1 MIVYKIKFYV
11 NNTSHL
17 THKCFFVHFEFRSDP
32 ELDPDPIFFAAEPDP
47 DLRKNVSD
55 PNPWLNPNLCN

>member
-32 ELDPDPIFFAAEPDP
+32 ELDPDPIFLQLSRIRILGKMSQILIPG
-47 DLRKNVSD
+47 
-55 PNPWLNPNLCN
+55 